1 MCAEIRG
8 QLKQQLVACIKRSLK
23 PRPVVIAA
31 GSSAEDAA
39 MMQEATVG
47 VMVLSSAAQT
57 EVATNE
63 FRWIPQ
69 PEADQVAFG
78 EGGERLPVLRQ
89 LSRTFLD
96 SARRTYH
103 ALLPLL
109 PEHEPAAERGKS
121 LPSPGPAESRLASKG
136 HMDSIELGLT
146 GFTKQGSHLQQQQD
160 MILEQPQASQPS
172 KKGAGRV
179 GRDSVSKNG
188 AFEPCIQAAC
198 LYGGSA
204 DVVLASFQSLS
215 SLIFRN
221 ALFEQAQSLLLIDQV
236 VYSTSL
242 LLSFVFALLL
252 TNLLDYGDPTGS
264 VFCIWFSL
272 IAVAAACLVGHPMT
286 ASLDD
291 KVCSGKA
298 EAVMQFSVG
307 ASTIQP
313 RHFVN

>member
-1 MCAEIRG
+1 MYAICRADISVCAEIRG
-8 QLKQQLVACIKRSLK
+8 PVKQQLVACIKKSLK

-47 VMVLSSAAQT
+47 IMVLCSSAQA

-63 FRWIPQ
+63 LRWIAPQ
-69 PEADQVAFG
+69 EADQVTFG

-121 LPSPGPAESRLASKG
+121 LPSPGPAESRLTSKG
-136 HMDSIELGLT
+136 QMDSMELGLT
-146 GFTKQGSHLQQQQD
+146 GLTKQGSQLQQHED
-160 MILEQPQASQPS
+160 MTLEHRQASQAS
-172 KKGAGRV
+172 KRVV
-179 GRDSVSKNG
+179 GRIGRGSVSKNG
-188 AFEPCIQAAC
+188 IFEPCIQAAC

-204 DVVLASFQSLS
+204 DVVLESFQSLC
-215 SLIFRN
+215 SLMFRD

-242 LLSFVFALLL
+242 LSTFVLALLL
-252 TNLLDYGDPTGS
+252 TNLLDYRDPTGS

-272 IAVAAACLVGHPMT
+272 IAVVAACVVGHPMA

-291 KVCSGKA
+291 EVCSKQS
-298 EAVMQFSVG
+298 EIV
-307 ASTIQP
+307 I
-313 RHFVN
+313 